1 MCGVQGL
8 KIVGLKKKNPQNQHI
23 QNVFSPSTTSCHYVS
38 SFSTCKVT
46 CCIHHRTIWSFFIVC
61 GEQSDYN
68 NVQTFLEQFILT
80 DLVGLFMFVKNEW
93 NHQL

>member
-1 MCGVQGL
+1 M
-8 KIVGLKKKNPQNQHI
+8 
-23 QNVFSPSTTSCHYVS
+23 
-38 SFSTCKVT
+38 
-46 CCIHHRTIWSFFIVC
+46 C

-93 NHQL
+93 KHQL